1 MKEPFLYSII
11 NSGKLAEVLVSL
23 EACINIPLQVIDE
36 TGNVICKKG
45 RSFHYC
51 SYITK
56 FLPSGD
62 TCKKQHLKAG
72 RYSAELGESYIFSC
86 HSNLSHIIYPI
97 LIKGSFMGAVLAGP
111 FLMGIPD
118 STMLSDLAK
127 KYGIQSDPLLE
138 LYDSITE
145 IPVVEP
151 SKVTQISRLITFLF
165 DGLITDS
172 HIDIMAR
179 KQHVSQQ
186 AKISES
192 IHQYK
197 NDGVKPENEYP
208 FEMEKELLSK
218 VKAGDIEAA
227 KEILNQLLGYVF
239 FSRGRN
245 LENINARAV
254 ELTSL
259 LSRAAIEGGAPTDAI
274 LKINNEFLKNIS
286 SIKNIDELCMK
297 LSEIVEVF
305 SDSMFTA
312 ANKSNRD
319 IMKKAV
325 SYISAN
331 YYNHDLTLRDVADTV
346 HLNPTYF
353 SALFKASCGSS
364 FKEYLNMV
372 RIEASKQLLS
382 NTDYSIIDIA
392 IATGFEDQSYFSK
405 VFKRYTGFTPKKYR

>member
-1 MKEPFLYSII
+1 
-11 NSGKLAEVLVSL
+11 
-23 EACINIPLQVIDE
+23 
-36 TGNVICKKG
+36 
-45 RSFHYC
+45 
-51 SYITK
+51 
-56 FLPSGD
+56 
-62 TCKKQHLKAG
+62 
-72 RYSAELGESYIFSC
+72 
-86 HSNLSHIIYPI
+86 
-97 LIKGSFMGAVLAGP
+97 MGAVLAGP

-353 SALFKASCGSS
+353 SALFKESCGSS